1 LQTVDYT
8 EPDDKVARRGVIG
21 LQIHG
26 GEPAE
31 AAYRNVRIKALDKR

>member
-8 EPDDKVARRGVIG
+8 ERDDIVSRRGIIG

-31 AAYRNVRIKALDKR
+31 AAYRHVRIRAL